1 MAWSYEKL
9 WKRIEEYGINKSK
22 LRDEAGF
29 RSATLLQM
37 AVLTERLGRIRGP
50 ACAIPGGP
58 GKRSKKAGR
67 QTGWLLDTF

>member
-1 MAWSYEKL
+1 MTRAVL
-9 WKRIEEYGINKSK
+9 GGTRQIPFIDGA
-22 LRDEAGF
+22 LGDEAQSGY
-29 RSATLLQM
+29 LCVQM